1 MDWLGIGVFILSLA
15 FAGLVILLIPV
26 FKKLTE
32 TLSHTAET
40 VESVNKTVGE
50 VSGEATV
57 ILHNVNET
65 LLDVNEKIAQLN
77 PLFKIIHDTGESAHH
92 LTSTMVKYTSNKA
105 ERAQAGKEILDKNN
119 LEGILR
125 GAAFIY
131 YLRQAKREFD
141 NKNA

>member
-15 FAGLVILLIPV
+15 FAALVILLIPV

-32 TLSHTAET
+32 TLGHTAET

-65 LLDVNEKIAQLN
+65 LMDVNEKIAQLN
-77 PLFKIIHDTGESAHH
+77 PLFKIVHDTGESAHH
-92 LTSTMVKYTSNKA
+92 LTSTMVKFTSKKA
-105 ERAQAGKEILDKNN
+105 DHAQAGTDILDRNN

-131 YLRQAKREFD
+131 YLRQAKKD
-141 NKNA
+141 YDHKNA

>member
-15 FAGLVILLIPV
+15 FAGVVILLIPV

-32 TLSHTAET
+32 TLGHTADTVET
-40 VESVNKTVGE
+40 VNKSVGE
-50 VSGEATV
+50 ITGETTV

-65 LLDVNEKIAQLN
+65 LMDVNEKIAQLN
-77 PLFKIIHDTGESAHH
+77 PLFHIIHDTGESAHH
-92 LTSTMVKYTSNKA
+92 LTSTMVKYTANKA
-105 ERAQAGKEILDKNN
+105 ERAQAGTEMLDRNN

-131 YLRQAKREFD
+131 YLRQAKKEYD
-141 NKNA
+141 AKQ